1 MRDYMELSRS
11 VAGKKAIVTGAA
23 SGMGRATAHLLAREG
38 AHVAVTDLDQTAC
51 DNIVSEIEAAG
62 FTTAKAYAM
71 DMSDIA
77 AIAKTAKTIID
88 DFGGLD
94 IVVNNAGMALPSP
107 IDGADY
113 PANWDISLA
122 VMLEGPQVLI
132 RETLTALKNS
142 DAARIV
148 NIASTEGLG
157 GSAGNSPY
165 TAAKHGIIGLTK
177 GLAIE
182 LGKQGITVNAVC
194 PGPIHTGITE
204 AIPDEHK
211 ATFAHRRTALRRYG
225 EPEEVAHITL
235 SLCLPAASYITGV
248 AIPVDGGMRA
258 RNN

>member
-1 MRDYMELSRS
+1 MRDYIELSRS

-51 DNIVSEIEAAG
+51 DKIVGEIEAVG

-71 DMSDIA
+71 DMSDNA
-77 AIAKTAKTIID
+77 AIASVAKSIID

-94 IVVNNAGMALPSP
+94 IVINNAGLALPSP
-107 IDGADY
+107 IDGDDY
-113 PANWDISLA
+113 AGNWDKSLA

-132 RETLTALKNS
+132 RETLGALRGSKTP
-142 DAARIV
+142 RIV

-177 GLAIE
+177 GLAVE
-182 LGKQGITVNAVC
+182 LGKEGITVNAVC

-204 AIPDEHK
+204 LIPDDHK